1 MGLIKVT
8 DLTVNDYKI
17 DELDYIDSD
26 FLADVQSEQLVASTM
41 FDSVFIPSKR
51 IPKSMLKDIVSHDNL
66 EQHLLANLPLQQTK
80 ITQPYWS
87 KGRNPRAF
95 DSVICE
101 VYGSICLADDRHLLD
116 TIIAHGSMINNA
128 HTYTLRQ
135 FAELAKLEVTWGNL
149 PDQSMID
156 APLKN
161 HGVYFHIPFSTVCKA
176 TGLKNTK
183 SNRDTMCQRLRRL
196 SIMQLILNFEKDGAR
211 LNNRMTKISLV
222 DKDFQC
228 LLVPSRV
235 KNKKSITEDTVT
247 DLLVNVSSHYLKTL
261 KEDGQISRKRFLN
274 EYRHLNGPH
283 SLVDFFKFI
292 DRHKRE
298 YIHQKLL
305 SVVVS
310 DYYKSKMSMFGM
322 NLRYK
327 ISNTMEL
334 VVNKQDELQECYNFV
349 LKREM
354 DTKKTKNKEDWV
366 FLYLPAIDET
376 EVYGNGK

>member
-1 MGLIKVT
+1 MKNLI
-8 DLTVNDYKI
+8 VNDYSA
-17 DELDYIDSD
+17 DELDYIDSE

-51 IPKSMLKDIVSHDNL
+51 IPKSMIDNIISHDNL

-87 KGRNPRAF
+87 KGQNQRPF
-95 DSVICE
+95 DSIICE

-116 TIIAHGSMINNA
+116 SIIAHGSMLNNA
-128 HTYTLRQ
+128 QNYTLCQ
-135 FAELAKLEVTWGNL
+135 FAELAKLDVVWENL
-149 PDQSMID
+149 PDQSHIR

-161 HGVYFHIPFSTVCKA
+161 HGMYFHIPFSVVCKA
-176 TGLKNTK
+176 IGLKNTK
-183 SNRDTMCQRLRRL
+183 SNRETICQRLHRL
-196 SIMQLILNFEKDGAR
+196 SIMQLILNFEKNGER
-211 LNNRMTKISLV
+211 LHNRMTKISLV
-222 DKDFQC
+222 DKDFYC

-235 KNKKSITEDTVT
+235 KNKKSITPDTVT

-274 EYRHLNGPH
+274 EYKHLNGPH

-292 DRHKRE
+292 DRHKRH

-305 SVVVS
+305 SVIVA

-322 NLRYK
+322 NIRYK

-334 VVNKQDELQECYNFV
+334 VVNKQEELHESYNFV
-349 LKREM
+349 LKRET
-354 DTKKTKNKEDWV
+354 DPKKTKNKEDWL
-366 FLYLPAIDET
+366 FLYLPLIDET
-376 EVYGNGK
+376 ETII